1 MSALGFFNNCLEF
14 FSVSL
19 SAVLGQPVLSIFA
32 GTALVLALVAVVGF
46 VVRSVRR
53 M

>member
-1 MSALGFFNNCLEF
+1 MSALGFFNNCIEL

-19 SAVLGQPVLSIFA
+19 SAVLGQPVLSFFA
-32 GTALVLALVAVVGF
+32 GVALALALVGVVGF